1 MSFMEFS
8 FHKKKKQRP
17 VSSHFFTESL
27 LFLVNSANPLNQKDK
42 VTMCSPA
49 EKISILRNGNTCAI
63 QTRHL
68 LIICFDDQTYFQT
81 SKQLAISLSCAVL
94 GRLVVSDSL

>member
-8 FHKKKKQRP
+8 FHKKKKQCP

-27 LFLVNSANPLNQKDK
+27 LFLVSSANPLNQKDK

-49 EKISILRNGNTCAI
+49 EKISILR
-63 QTRHL
+63 
-68 LIICFDDQTYFQT
+68 
-81 SKQLAISLSCAVL
+81 ISMCHT
-94 GRLVVSDSL
+94 D